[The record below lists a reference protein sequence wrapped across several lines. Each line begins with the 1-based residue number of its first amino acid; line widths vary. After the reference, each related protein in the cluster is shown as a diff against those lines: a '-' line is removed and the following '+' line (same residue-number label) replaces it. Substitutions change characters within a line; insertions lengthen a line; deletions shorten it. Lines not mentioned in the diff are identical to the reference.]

1 MMPLPTIARQ
11 ARGLDAEHG
20 PHCARTHRAHQLL
33 ESGPLDHPRSRT
45 SQILVKD
52 HDLLETQ
59 LTSVILQS
67 ILPTLTLPMMQHLA
81 RRGLTNVDNRSAC
94 QPFSGQ
100 LGVHAS
106 LLLSP
111 RLCRRRRSATV
122 PELGP
127 VARPCRPGARSG
139 SDPAVEG

>member
-20 PHCARTHRAHQLL
+20 THCARAHRAHQLL
-33 ESGPLDHPRSRT
+33 ESGPLDHPRSRA
-45 SQILVKD
+45 SQILVQD

-59 LTSVILQS
+59 LTSVILQT
-67 ILPTLTLPMMQHLA
+67 ILPTLTLPMLQHLA
-81 RRGLTNVDNRSAC
+81 GRGLTNVDNRSAF

-100 LGVHAS
+100 LGVHAP
-106 LLLSP
+106 LLLP
-111 RLCRRRRSATV
+111 RLLRWRRRSAAGP

-127 VARPCRPGARSG
+127 VARPC
-139 SDPAVEG
+139 